1 MTDKTIIKL
10 FLDGDACPVKAEA
23 YRVAER
29 YHIKT
34 FIVSNS
40 FMRIP
45 NEDFLE
51 AVIVDQG
58 LNKADDW
65 IAEKADEASIVVTN
79 DVPLADR
86 VVKKGGVAISPSGR
100 LFDAATIG
108 AALATRNLF
117 ENLRE
122 SGVVTGGPRPF
133 SGRDRSAFLGA
144 LDLAVQRKKRQGF
157 EPDFS
162 KNRL

>member
-1 MTDKTIIKL
+1 MTDNKIMTDKMIIKL

-65 IAEKADEASIVVTN
+65 IAEKA
-79 DVPLADR
+79 
-86 VVKKGGVAISPSGR
+86 
-100 LFDAATIG
+100 
-108 AALATRNLF
+108 
-117 ENLRE
+117 
-122 SGVVTGGPRPF
+122 F

-144 LDLAVQRKKRQGF
+144 LDLAVQRKKRQGY
-157 EPDFS
+157 EVDFAKS
-162 KNRL
+162 RL

>member
-1 MTDKTIIKL
+1 
-10 FLDGDACPVKAEA
+10 
-23 YRVAER
+23 
-29 YHIKT
+29 
-34 FIVSNS
+34 
-40 FMRIP
+40 
-45 NEDFLE
+45 
-51 AVIVDQG
+51 IVDQG

-144 LDLAVQRKKRQGF
+144 LDLAVQRKKRQGY
-157 EPDFS
+157 EVDFAKS
-162 KNRL
+162 RL